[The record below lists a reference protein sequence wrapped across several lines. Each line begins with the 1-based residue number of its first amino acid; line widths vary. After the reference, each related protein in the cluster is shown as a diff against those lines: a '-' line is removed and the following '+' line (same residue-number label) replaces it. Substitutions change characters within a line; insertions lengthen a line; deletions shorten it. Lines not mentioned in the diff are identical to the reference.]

1 MLCFAVSSVSGS
13 SVDEL
18 YFRLLERA
26 YSVITPKVQRRQE
39 IPRLKVQ
46 VLPKRTIILNFKE
59 IAERLN
65 RDPSHIAKFF
75 LKELAVPGH
84 IEGDQFVIYAERSQ
98 KILEAVYER
107 YIKFYVVCP
116 VCNSIDTIL
125 ERQGRIYLLKCTACG
140 ATTPRKAI

>member
-1 MLCFAVSSVSGS
+1 VSSTTS
-13 SVDEL
+13 SNVDEL
-18 YFRLLERA
+18 YFKLLERA
-26 YSVITPKVQRRQE
+26 YSIITPKVQRRQE

-46 VLPKRTIILNFKE
+46 ILPKRTIILNFKE

-65 RDPSHIAKFF
+65 RDPAHIAKFF

>member
-1 MLCFAVSSVSGS
+1 MSSTTS
-13 SVDEL
+13 SNVDEL
-18 YFRLLERA
+18 YFKLLERA
-26 YSVITPKVQRRQE
+26 YSIITPKVQRRQE

-46 VLPKRTIILNFKE
+46 ILPKRTIILNFKE

-65 RDPSHIAKFF
+65 RDPAHIAKFF

>member
-1 MLCFAVSSVSGS
+1 MSLKLDNL
-13 SVDEL
+13 DEL
-18 YFRLLERA
+18 YLNLLERA
-26 YSVITPKVQRRQE
+26 YKIVTPKIQRRQE
-39 IPRLKVQ
+39 IPKLKV
-46 VLPKRTIILNFKE
+46 VVMPKRTIIQNFKE
-59 IAERLN
+59 IADRLN

-84 IEGDQFVIYAERSQ
+84 IEGNQFVIYAERSP

-107 YIKFYVVCP
+107 YIKFYVICP

-125 ERQGRIYLLKCTACG
+125 EKQGRIYVLKCTACG